1 MGHGFGKLILF
12 GEYAVLHGQPA
23 LVFACNHQVN
33 AHYEI
38 IPEII
43 PNQSVDYII
52 RALPLG
58 EALYK
63 DTQQISGP
71 ILDFA
76 WKVLQILQAPFGLY
90 TIDSR
95 CFSLQDH
102 AGDWHKMGLGSSAAA
117 TVALIRLLYK
127 IKGLEVSNTL
137 LYKLTQA
144 IHHQVQGGLGSGADV
159 ASSTFGGLLY
169 YQWHTTKHDI
179 FTNPCGFNDS
189 NFYHSVINN
198 NCHMINV
205 NPLSIVSEDLL
216 NSNTVSD
223 HTTDHT
229 ADHTSLGKAKI
240 QQIKHKSLNSL
251 SILCVWTGQSASTT
265 ALLAKVQSWAH
276 LSIDT
281 YQQICVDIADCTQQG
296 IKALL
301 NQDRK
306 TLCHIVHYAGQLIA
320 TLGEYAGVHLWTDAH
335 TEIQKLIKTQSA
347 VLKPLGAGGGDLAWI
362 VAESRTQEDIVQLK
376 LQQRGWYCMRV
387 ALAK

>member
-12 GEYAVLHGQPA
+12 GEYAVLHGHPA
-23 LVFACNHQVN
+23 LVFACHHQVD
-33 AHYEI
+33 AHYETM
-38 IPEII
+38 PEII
-43 PNQSVDYII
+43 ADQDVDYII

-58 EALYK
+58 EARYK

-76 WKVLQILQAPFGLY
+76 WKVLQTLQAPFGLY

-127 IKGLEVSNTL
+127 IKGLKASNTL

-169 YQWHTTKHDI
+169 YQWHTATHDI
-179 FTNPCGFNDS
+179 FTDPHAFNDS
-189 NFYHSVINN
+189 HFYQADLSDYT
-198 NCHMINV
+198 HMINV
-205 NPLSIVSEDLL
+205 NPLSMIAKDLL
-216 NSNTVSD
+216 NSTSLSVE
-223 HTTDHT
+223 HPT
-229 ADHTSLGKAKI
+229 ADHTSLGRAKI
-240 QQIKHKSLNSL
+240 QQIKHTSLNDL

-265 ALLAKVQSWAH
+265 ALLAKVHSWAH
-276 LSIDT
+276 VSTDM
-281 YQQICVDIADCTQQG
+281 YQRICVDLANYTRQG

-301 NQDRK
+301 NQDRT
-306 TLCHIVHYAGQLIA
+306 TLCHVVHHAGQLTA
-320 TLGEYAGVHLWTDAH
+320 TLGDSAGVHLWTNAH
-335 TEIQKLIKTQSA
+335 TEIQELIKVHSA

-362 VAESRTQEDIVQLK
+362 VAESRAQEDVVQLK
-376 LQQRGWYCMRV
+376 LQQRGWHCIRV